1 MTANGRV
8 LVVDDEEGIR
18 VLCRVN
24 LELGGY
30 EVVEAADGVEAL
42 EVARATRP
50 DLIFLDIMMP
60 RMDGWEVLERLK
72 EDARTV
78 NIPVVLLT
86 ARTSEEDQIRGWG
99 EGILEYLSKPFNPQ
113 RLVEWAEQAMTQRD
127 TADEDERRRRA
138 VEQLRLLKELRRQ
151 Q

>member
-113 RLVEWAEQAMTQRD
+113 RLVEWAEQAMTPRD